1 MPPTNRHAPET
12 PNATGVE
19 RTIAIL
25 ECLDTTRRGL
35 NISEVSRKIKI
46 PKSSAHVLMVTLER
60 VGYVRRA
67 PNGRDFVLDL
77 KAYALGQ
84 RMAKTISIAAVAMP
98 HMQTLAG
105 AVGMCAHLAA
115 LDHDQGLF
123 IQKANPAGTS
133 QFDTY
138 VGRRMDLHCTS
149 LGKVL
154 LAFSPPESTEHILSK
169 KVFAHYTTKSITSG
183 PELRREIS
191 RVKAAGYS
199 TDDEEEEIGTR
210 CVAVPV
216 IHEGVRFLAAL
227 SVSGNNLQ
235 MQAVDFKEL
244 LLRLKQCSRAI
255 VAEDVS
261 LPTLW

>member
-1 MPPTNRHAPET
+1 MDKHAPET
-12 PNATGVE
+12 PNAIAVE

-35 NISEVSRKIKI
+35 NISEVSRRIKI

-84 RMAKTISIAAVAMP
+84 RMAKTLSIATVAKP
-98 HMQTLAG
+98 HMQTLAA
-105 AVGMCAHLAA
+105 AVSMCAHLAA

-123 IQKANPAGTS
+123 IQKADPTGTP

-154 LAFSPPESTEHILSK
+154 LAFSPPESTGHILSK
-169 KVFAHYTTKSITSG
+169 KIFAHYTPKSITSG
-183 PELRREIS
+183 PALRREIS
-191 RVKAAGYS
+191 RVRAAGYS
-199 TDDEEEEIGTR
+199 TDEEEEEIGTR

-216 IHEGVRFLAAL
+216 LHEGVRFLAAL
-227 SVSGNNLQ
+227 SVSGSNLQ
-235 MQAVDFKEL
+235 MESVNFKEL
-244 LLRLKQCSRAI
+244 LRCLKFCASSIA
-255 VAEDVS
+255 AENVM